1 MKRTAGFTLVE
12 VMLALLIMS
21 GMMLAITQVLSS
33 ARSARDLIHNAQES
47 QLAGPAILDLVSR
60 DLAAMVVA
68 NRPELD
74 LLRVEDN
81 AQFGLDSDRID
92 FVTSTDSVLITPND
106 SGTRYLRATTNE
118 VGYVLKSNRDFE
130 GEFLELWR
138 REGFGV
144 DDEPFEGGR
153 FTFLHDRVRGFEVL
167 VFDENGPDAEPIES
181 WGIATAD
188 EEFRGLPVRIEI
200 RLELEL
206 APRLI
211 NEQSTFMPEQK
222 RRVVYQRMIQIP
234 QRLKDARSVRPVP
247 VIPEI
252 LPVVPDGGGPGA
264 PSGPGGP
271 GGPGGPDFTQGLGD
285 LPPGFDGDPGQ
296 SFGLPPGGGDA
307 GSGAG
312 VDIIFGSGG

>member
-33 ARSARDLIHNAQES
+33 ARTARDLIHNAQES
-47 QLAGPAILDLVSR
+47 QLAGPAILDLVAR
-60 DLAAMVVA
+60 DLAGMVVA

-81 AQFGLDSDRID
+81 AKFGLDADRID
-92 FVTSTDSVLITPND
+92 FVTSTDSVLLTPND
-106 SGTRYLRATTNE
+106 AGTRYLRATTNE

-188 EEFRGLPVRIEI
+188 EEYRGLPVRIEV

-211 NEQSTFMPEQK
+211 NQQSTYMPEQK

-234 QRLKDARSVRPVP
+234 QRLKDARAVRPVP

-264 PSGPGGP
+264 AGGAGGPSGPGGP
-271 GGPGGPDFTQGLGD
+271 GFNQGLGD
-285 LPPGFDGDPGQ
+285 LPPGLDANVGDP
-296 SFGLPPGGGDA
+296 FELPPGGG
-307 GSGAG
+307 GGGGGGAG
-312 VDIIFGSGG
+312 DIFGGGG